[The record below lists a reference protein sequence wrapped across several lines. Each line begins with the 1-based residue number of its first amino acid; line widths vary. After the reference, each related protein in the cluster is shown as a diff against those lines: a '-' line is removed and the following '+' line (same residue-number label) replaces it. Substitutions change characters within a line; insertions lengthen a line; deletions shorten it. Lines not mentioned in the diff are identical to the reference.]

1 MEGRSGSG
9 NGGERERVPREE
21 VLRWAENLSNP
32 TDRESLY
39 NYLESRILK
48 DAKKM
53 LELWKM
59 CDTFLIKQ
67 R

>member
-1 MEGRSGSG
+1 
-9 NGGERERVPREE
+9 
-21 VLRWAENLSNP
+21 
-32 TDRESLY
+32 
-39 NYLESRILK
+39 LK

-67 R
+67 RWEKYQMSVLFDIVRK